1 MLAGVAT
8 PTPALLTTSA
18 VCASYAYAVTHTRA
32 IRRVT
37 MNHDQCTDK
46 KLGEAPNNSDVTF
59 DSLTFTLVMLRL
71 QRKICIL
78 LQ

>member
-1 MLAGVAT
+1 
-8 PTPALLTTSA
+8 
-18 VCASYAYAVTHTRA
+18 
-32 IRRVT
+32 

-59 DSLTFTLVMLRL
+59 DSLTITLVMLRL